1 MGREP
6 YLAVV
11 PLDGGV
17 ECGGHD
23 VEGRERYCATPIPP
37 PLTLELKPRHQC
49 MRRLLYH
56 EVGVAKVSQLRNLED
71 GMDISDDW
79 LEWRVLLKRPV
90 LAILLQLAWPSQHVH
105 DKHERWKDESAMHCW
120 RGKSIKEGAFFF
132 TKLER
137 SLLDHYRPDSSRALN
152 CAVPLGQGPPVLP
165 LRAAASAVS
174 VVEWAAGRGI
184 RWA

>member
-90 LAILLQLAWPSQHVH
+90 LSILLQLAWPSQHVH

-120 RGKSIKEGAFFF
+120 RGKSIKEGAAVFLQSLKDRCLITTARFL
-132 TKLER
+132 KGPELR
-137 SLLDHYRPDSSRALN
+137 STPWDKGHPSYPCARPH
-152 CAVPLGQGPPVLP
+152 Q
-165 LRAAASAVS
+165 
-174 VVEWAAGRGI
+174 W
-184 RWA
+184 